1 MSILTLKRK
10 SNFILM
16 GRKFKIY
23 INDNLFDSIS
33 DGEIKKIDIPSNSK
47 ELTVKVM
54 NYKSKPIVLNSLESE
69 TYVIRQN
76 LIATLATYIGGLCV
90 VIFFL
95 SKFVLEQ
102 EQRIF
107 FYISTPFLLVSI
119 YYSTIGRR
127 SVIQLKKIT
136 DVVNLKVQ

>member
-1 MSILTLKRK
+1 MGTLTLKRK

-23 INDNLFDSIS
+23 IDDHLVDSIS
-33 DGEIKKIDIPSNSK
+33 NGEVKRINIPLNSK

-54 NYKSKPIVLNSLESE
+54 NYKSKPITLDSLEFE

-76 LIATLATYIGGLCV
+76 LIASITTYVVGLFV
-90 VIFFL
+90 ALFFL

-102 EQRIF
+102 EQLIF
-107 FYISTPFLLVSI
+107 LYIAAPFLLISI

-127 SVIQLKKIT
+127 NIIQLKKT
-136 DVVNLKVQ
+136 H